1 MKVTCDKCRR
11 EFDIILQEKKK
22 LVEQEEIT
30 KTYFVCPFCKK
41 EYVVGYDNKETI
53 TIKQK
58 IRVALSKNSP
68 VLKKKNK
75 LKKKQK
81 QLEQMYKGE

>member
-30 KTYFVCPFCKK
+30 KTCFVCPFCKK

-53 TIKQK
+53 TIKQQ
-58 IRVALSKNSP
+58 IRVALSKNVS
-68 VLKKKNK
+68 VLKKKKK